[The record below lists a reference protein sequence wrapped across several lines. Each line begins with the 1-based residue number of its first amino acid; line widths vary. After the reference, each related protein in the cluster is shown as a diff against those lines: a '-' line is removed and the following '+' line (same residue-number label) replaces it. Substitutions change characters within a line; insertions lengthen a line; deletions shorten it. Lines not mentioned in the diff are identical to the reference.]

1 MSSPQNASNREA
13 ILTDLGLAMR
23 RSGTQGSLLS
33 NAVAARIGI
42 SPNDFE
48 CLDIVNL
55 EGAVTPGHLAEATG
69 LTTGAITGV
78 IDRLEN
84 AGFVRRDSDPTD
96 RRRIL
101 VRPINEN
108 TKIIGSYYQSL
119 QQRLFGLLDSLETP
133 ELARFLAL
141 YDDVNTMF
149 AEEIRDLKERA
160 EPPPKKSRPVAS
172 AKKGDPA

>member
-1 MSSPQNASNREA
+1 MSSPQNASNRTA
-13 ILTDLGLAMR
+13 ILADLGLAMR

-78 IDRLEN
+78 IDRS
-84 AGFVRRDSDPTD
+84 G
-96 RRRIL
+96 
-101 VRPINEN
+101 
-108 TKIIGSYYQSL
+108 QSL
-119 QQRLFGLLDSLETP
+119 HIGGGFDESQAVAKPLHCGTRDRHRTLERIHRC
-133 ELARFLAL
+133 LAR
-141 YDDVNTMF
+141 DV
-149 AEEIRDLKERA
+149 
-160 EPPPKKSRPVAS
+160 VADGREQ
-172 AKKGDPA
+172 AAC

>member
-1 MSSPQNASNREA
+1 
-13 ILTDLGLAMR
+13 MR

>member
-1 MSSPQNASNREA
+1 MSSPQNASNRTA
-13 ILTDLGLAMR
+13 ILADLGLAMR

-101 VRPINEN
+101 VRPIKEN
-108 TKIIGSYYQSL
+108 TAVIGSYYQSL
-119 QQRLFGLLDSLETP
+119 QRRLCALLDDLATP
-133 ELARFLAL
+133 DLARFLAL
-141 YDDVNTMF
+141 YNDVNAMF
-149 AEEIRDLKERA
+149 AEEIRDLKERDA
-160 EPPPKKSRPVAS
+160 PSPKKNR
-172 AKKGDPA
+172 AKPTKGDPA

>member
-1 MSSPQNASNREA
+1 MSRPQNAGNREA
-13 ILTDLGLAMR
+13 LLADLGLAMR

-42 SPNDFE
+42 SANDFE

-78 IDRLEN
+78 IDRLEK

-101 VRPINEN
+101 VRPIKEN
-108 TKIIGSYYQSL
+108 TQVIGTYYQSL
-119 QQRLFGLLDSLETP
+119 QQRLFALLDDLATP
-133 ELARFLAL
+133 ELARLLAL
-141 YDDVNTMF
+141 YNDVNEMF
-149 AEEIRDLKERA
+149 ADEIRDLKERA
-160 EPPPKKSRPVAS
+160 YPPSKKHRTKPLPA
-172 AKKGDPA
+172 KGDAA

>member
-1 MSSPQNASNREA
+1 VSSPQNASNRET
-13 ILTDLGLAMR
+13 ILSDLGLAMR

-78 IDRLEN
+78 IDRLEK
-84 AGFVRRDSDPTD
+84 AGFVRRDADPTD

-101 VRPINEN
+101 VRPISEN
-108 TKIIGSYYQSL
+108 TQVIGTYYHSL
-119 QQRLFGLLDSLETP
+119 QQRLFGLLDNMETA
-133 ELARFLAL
+133 ELARLLDL
-141 YDDVNTMF
+141 YTDVNTMF
-149 AEEIRDLKERA
+149 AEEIRDLKQRSD
-160 EPPPKKSRPVAS
+160 PPTKKRPAAKS
-172 AKKGDPA
+172 AKGDPA